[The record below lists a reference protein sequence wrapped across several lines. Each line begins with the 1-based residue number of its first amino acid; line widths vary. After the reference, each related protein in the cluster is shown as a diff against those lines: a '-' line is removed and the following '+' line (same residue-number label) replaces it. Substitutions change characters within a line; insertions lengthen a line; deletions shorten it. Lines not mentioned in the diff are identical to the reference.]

1 MLSHSLAVF
10 QNISIELLSVQ
21 FRCSVI
27 SDCATPWTA
36 ARPGF
41 SVHHPLPELAQTHV
55 HPVSNVIQPSYPLLS
70 PSPPAL
76 NLSQHHGL
84 FHESVFFIRWPNYW
98 RFIFSISPS
107 NEYSGLISFRID
119 WFDLAV
125 QGTLKSL
132 LQHNS
137 SKASRITMLLLLSRF
152 ISCPTQCDPIDGS
165 PPGSA
170 VPEILQARTRVG
182 CHFLLQCMKV
192 KSESEVAQSCPTPS
206 NPMDCSPPGSSV
218 HGIFQARVLEWV
230 AIAFSDRI
238 K

>member
-1 MLSHSLAVF
+1 MNK
-10 QNISIELLSVQ
+10 QPVQ
-21 FRCSVI
+21 FSSVSQLHLTLCNPMDCSM
-27 SDCATPWTA
+27 
-36 ARPGF
+36 PGLL
-41 SVHHPLPELAQTHV
+41 VHHQFPEFTQTHV
-55 HPVSNVIQPSYPLLS
+55 HGVGDAIQPSYPLLS

-119 WFDLAV
+119 WFDLLAV

-152 ISCPTQCDPIDGS
+152 SRVRL
-165 PPGSA
+165 SA
-170 VPEILQARTRVG
+170 
-182 CHFLLQCMKV
+182 
-192 KSESEVAQSCPTPS
+192 TP
-206 NPMDCSPPGSSV
+206 
-218 HGIFQARVLEWV
+218 
-230 AIAFSDRI
+230 
-238 K
+238 